1 MPAKSEKQ
9 RRFFGAVMG
18 AKKHKGKVKGAAA
31 KAAKEMTTS
40 QIKDFL
46 HKEEFNNFKE
56 FFPIWEQKCWK
67 GYYKAGMK
75 KKGGKMVN
83 DCRPI
88 KKKLT
93 ESVITEN
100 YKICNNFQ
108 DLPTEPPH
116 GFWIT
121 KTGQF
126 IPVFKMFGHDEAL
139 KALFPNIIAGKQ
151 GIAALQSAMKHG
163 MIRVAKMGNDFGLT
177 YHPMYASNAAKK
189 TAKDIAAFYN
199 MGVKDDFE
207 GL

>member
-1 MPAKSEKQ
+1 MPYKIKGKCIYKKDTGKKVGCTKGSVKKY
-9 RRFFGAVMG
+9 MG
-18 AKKHKGKVKGAAA
+18 ALMANVKDSF
-31 KAAKEMTTS
+31 EVMPTF
-40 QIKDFL
+40 KDFYPL
-46 HKEEFNNFKE
+46 
-56 FFPIWEQKCWK
+56 WEQKCWK

-151 GIAALQSAMKHG
+151 GLAALQSAMKHG
-163 MIRVAKMGNDFGLT
+163 MIRVAKIGNDFGLT
-177 YHPMYASNAAKK
+177 YHPMYTSNAAKK

-199 MGVKDDFE
+199 MDVKDDFE

>member
-1 MPAKSEKQ
+1 MPYKIKGKCIYKKDTGKKVGCTKGSVKKY
-9 RRFFGAVMG
+9 MG
-18 AKKHKGKVKGAAA
+18 ALMANVKDSF
-31 KAAKEMTTS
+31 EVMPTF
-40 QIKDFL
+40 KDFYPL
-46 HKEEFNNFKE
+46 
-56 FFPIWEQKCWK
+56 WEQKCWK

-93 ESVITEN
+93 ESFITET
-100 YKICNNFQ
+100 Y
-108 DLPTEPPH
+108 
-116 GFWIT
+116 
-121 KTGQF
+121 
-126 IPVFKMFGHDEAL
+126 KMFGHDEAL

-151 GIAALQSAMKHG
+151 GLAALQSAMKHG